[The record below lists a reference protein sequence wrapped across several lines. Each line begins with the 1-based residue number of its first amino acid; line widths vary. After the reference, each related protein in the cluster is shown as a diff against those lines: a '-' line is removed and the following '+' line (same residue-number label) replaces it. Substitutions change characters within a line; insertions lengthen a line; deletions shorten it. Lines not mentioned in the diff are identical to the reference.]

1 MAGQQLSG
9 MALAV
14 ILEVDRIGGNR
25 GIHHKP
31 DNRLGAVDGIERFG
45 GMRSNNEIDYSRS
58 CDISPGIAF
67 RFCGFLHLR
76 EPGRV

>member
-1 MAGQQLSG
+1 MGT
-9 MALAV
+9 
-14 ILEVDRIGGNR
+14 
-25 GIHHKP
+25 
-31 DNRLGAVDGIERFG
+31 VDGIERFG